1 MKRTNSPLLISSKVI
16 LYAICIIFV
25 AICLFPI
32 IALIIT
38 MTRSTSEI
46 MTGFSWQFGNS
57 FFSNLQAFNDFASAY
72 GLSIPRSF
80 LNSCIISFSST
91 ALCIYFSA
99 LTSYACHVYDFKFKK
114 VFEKLILF
122 IIIVPG
128 QLGAVGFFRIVMKL
142 RLVDTYV
149 PFIVPAIASAAT
161 VYFLRQYMKNNFSKE
176 YVDAARMDGASEFR
190 IFNFICLPYIK
201 SALATMAL
209 FGIIS
214 SWNNFM
220 GPATFLTNPE
230 LFTLPQ
236 VVYWLSNSTFTNKGA
251 IYVATFL
258 TALPMLV
265 VYIVMSKVIL
275 KGTSNGGIK

>member
-1 MKRTNSPLLISSKVI
+1 MKRINSPLIIIGKI
-16 LYAICIIFV
+16 ALYIICALFV
-25 AICLFPI
+25 VICLFPV

-38 MTRSTSEI
+38 MTRPTSEI
-46 MTGFSWQFGNS
+46 MTGFSFKFGNS
-57 FFSNLQAFNDFASAY
+57 FLSNYEAFKEFAGDY
-72 GLSIPRSF
+72 GLSIGRSF
-80 LNSCIISFSST
+80 LNSCLISFAST
-91 ALCIYFSA
+91 GLCIYFSA

-114 VFEKLILF
+114 FFEKLILF
-122 IIIVPG
+122 LIIIPG
-128 QLGAVGFFRIVMKL
+128 QLGAVGFFRIIMKL
-142 RLVDTYV
+142 RLTDTYI
-149 PFIVPAIASAAT
+149 PFIIPAIASAST
-161 VYFLRQYMKNNFSKE
+161 VYFLRQYMKTNFSKE
-176 YVDAARMDGASEFR
+176 YVDAARMDGASEFK
-190 IFNFICLPYIK
+190 IFNMICLPYIK

-220 GPATFLTNPE
+220 GPATFLTDPK

-236 VVYWLSNSTFTNKGA
+236 VVYWLSNSTFTDKGA

-265 VYIVMSKVIL
+265 VYIFMSKVIL